1 LPGAAQPG
9 KASLPYL
16 RCDQPIHEESIS
28 TAIETKSVFIVDDHP
43 IFRRGLVGL
52 IESEPGFKVCGEA
65 STARG
70 ALEALRRSTSDV
82 VVVDLS
88 LPGSDGLDLMKSL
101 RAEHPSLPFLVVSAY
116 DEKIYALRA
125 LRAGASGYLMKRE
138 TDTAFLG
145 ALRKV
150 LSGGIYV
157 SPSLGDDLIFKVTRG
172 SHHRG
177 NSPLDRLTDR
187 ELEVLCM
194 VGEEKDTRAIA
205 GELHLSVKT
214 IESHRLH
221 IKEKLELKNATE
233 LIRFAAAFVQ
243 QREQ

>member
-1 LPGAAQPG
+1 VIN
-9 KASLPYL
+9 
-16 RCDQPIHEESIS
+16 PIHEDRIS

-43 IFRRGLVGL
+43 IFRRGLAGL
-52 IESEPGFKVCGEA
+52 IESEPDLKVCGEA

-70 ALEALRRSTSDV
+70 ALEALRREHADV

-116 DEKIYALRA
+116 DEKTYALRA

-138 TDTAFLG
+138 TDTAFLD

-157 SPSLGDDLIFKVTRG
+157 SSSFGDQLIFKVARG
-172 SHHRG
+172 GRHQGS
-177 NSPLDRLTDR
+177 SPLDRLTDR
-187 ELEVLCM
+187 EMEVLCL
-194 VGEEKDTRAIA
+194 VGEEKGSREIA
-205 GELHLSVKT
+205 GELRLSVKT

-221 IKEKLELKNATE
+221 IKEKLQLENSTE
-233 LIRFAAAFVQ
+233 LIRFAMAFVE
-243 QREQ
+243 QRE